1 MYINNYPWSLRCG
14 HCRWTLFRRPLS
26 IFSRSRS
33 SPHIRQFSHL
43 PLQHALLSPLSL
55 LDMHILASHNGN
67 LVNSRFKNAHVSL
80 WRPPVFHVTVHLYFS
95 DSVSASSGK
104 AWLQRDITPRVNG
117 SILQMATQF
126 SLSQLCRESL
136 DTLQCEKFTFPYREE
151 YKCETTWEYNVPLH

>member
-1 MYINNYPWSLRCG
+1 MCINNYPWSLRCG

-33 SPHIRQFSHL
+33 ASHIRQISHL

-95 DSVSASSGK
+95 GSVSANSGI
-104 AWLQRDITPRVNG
+104 AWLQKGYSTPSEWIHTANG
-117 SILQMATQF
+117 NKILLEPALQREFGYTAVWKVYLSIPRRIQMWNN
-126 SLSQLCRESL
+126 LRI
-136 DTLQCEKFTFPYREE
+136 
-151 YKCETTWEYNVPLH
+151 